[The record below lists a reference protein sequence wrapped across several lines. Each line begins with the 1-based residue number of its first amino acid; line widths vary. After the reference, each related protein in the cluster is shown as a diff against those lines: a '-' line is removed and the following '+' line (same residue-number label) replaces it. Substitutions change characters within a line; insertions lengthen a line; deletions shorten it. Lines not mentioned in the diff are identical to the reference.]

1 MARQIVTSADAPS
14 SPLFSQAVKAGPHVY
29 VSGAAGLDPR
39 TGALAGDTI
48 QDQARQA
55 LTNCETI
62 LRAAGA
68 SLDDVVEV
76 GVLLTN
82 PADFAGLNEEYA
94 RWFPADPPAR
104 YVAKLGRRAARA
116 ARLDPDDGLHRLIA
130 VRTGSSGPPPVSRP
144 TGPWAPPIPPG
155 GPARSGPAAGSQGR
169 RSARCRGRTSSTC
182 GTRHRRRA
190 GSS

>member
-48 QDQARQA
+48 QDQVRQA

-68 SLDDVVEV
+68 GLDDVVEI

-104 YVAKLGRRAARA
+104 YVAKLGVE
-116 ARLDPDDGLHRLIA
+116 LPGLLVSIRMTA
-130 VRTGSSGPPPVSRP
+130 YTG
-144 TGPWAPPIPPG
+144 
-155 GPARSGPAAGSQGR
+155 
-169 RSARCRGRTSSTC
+169 
-182 GTRHRRRA
+182 
-190 GSS
+190 